1 MAVRKLA
8 TALKKAKK
16 QGQANAFIQVELKE
30 CARCSDGR
38 ARGFY
43 VLFVYR
49 WLPPQCGMARVIMP
63 DGNEKGD
70 KSRNRLDLQT
80 WTMAWDRYVLG
91 AVALDQVR
99 HPQILMRPYFA
110 LW

>member
-43 VLFVYR
+43 VLFCIQVAASAVR
-49 WLPPQCGMARVIMP
+49 KC
-63 DGNEKGD
+63 KGD
-70 KSRNRLDLQT
+70 HARWQRE
-80 WTMAWDRYVLG
+80 RG
-91 AVALDQVR
+91 
-99 HPQILMRPYFA
+99 
-110 LW
+110 